1 MTTLYYDTTP
11 SYRPTTLTFITS
23 AQMHVLSDNDPDDLL
38 ERAKVE
44 AARYRGWKRL
54 GQVERAEAHRQ
65 KARDLV
71 CAVPKAPKHLGAH
84 ERILAELER

>member
-1 MTTLYYDTTP
+1 MTLYYDTTP

-23 AQMHVLSDNDPDDLL
+23 AQMHVLDDTDPDDLL

-54 GQVERAEAHRQ
+54 GDLQRAETHRR
-65 KARDLV
+65 KAQELV

-84 ERILAELER
+84 DRILAELRK